1 MLVQDGQIIAS
12 VYYQEDISDGGT
24 RLNWDYDFKDLTNTH
39 ILDLGGWNALEIE
52 DDPDSALAKPNGVD
66 MREYFYKDRLSEEE
80 WVEDEASFNFSSF
93 DWGEV
98 GVVSRKIYLNDYDDQ
113 GFYDTRTKYTF
124 VKVDP
129 MSTTRLGLFSN
140 RN

>member
-12 VYYQEDISDGGT
+12 VYYHEDISDGGT

-52 DDPDSALAKPNGVD
+52 NEPDSALAKPNGVD
-66 MREYFYKDRLSEEE
+66 MRVFYKDRLSEEE
-80 WVEDEASFNFSSF
+80 WAELEDEASFNFSGF

-113 GFYDTRTKYTF
+113 GFYDTRTSIPSLK
-124 VKVDP
+124 
-129 MSTTRLGLFSN
+129 
-140 RN
+140 